1 MKLIKKWVNKNS
13 YILLMMLSFILLDF
27 IMRFF
32 TRSIN
37 FYNIFGIVPNLF
49 TLMWVFL
56 MVGICISLNKK
67 VGRIL
72 YIILITISIAMF
84 LTHTIYYSYFKNFF
98 DFSSL
103 QFAGEAGN
111 YLVDAIKSSPIWIF
125 ITVFIII
132 TISYFAV
139 KNMNKINKI
148 IMNG

>member
-72 YIILITISIAMF
+72 YIILVAIGSF
-84 LTHTIYYSYFKNFF
+84 LPLT
-98 DFSSL
+98 L
-103 QFAGEAGN
+103 
-111 YLVDAIKSSPIWIF
+111 IF
-125 ITVFIII
+125 IIADIVNGLMAIPNLVGIIGLRKVVIEETEEFFRGKALSEESAELEGTVL
-132 TISYFAV
+132 
-139 KNMNKINKI
+139 N
-148 IMNG
+148 